1 SSTTTSWVWS
11 PLSRTSM
18 VRSTDSRRAR
28 NSASVMMGRRR
39 PASRPSFRRCRLASR
54 RVEPLSE
61 VTSSRSLLRERERRR
76 RRRRD
81 PPSLSSSSPLS
92 SECESSDLPL
102 SDLPLSELPLS
113 ELPLS
118 DLPFVCCESESELCF
133 EPRLFDREPRRE
145 ERERPPE
152 EL

>member
-1 SSTTTSWVWS
+1 
-11 PLSRTSM
+11 
-18 VRSTDSRRAR
+18 
-28 NSASVMMGRRR
+28 MMGRRR

-81 PPSLSSSSPLS
+81 PPSLSSSSPLP

-118 DLPFVCCESESELCF
+118 DLPFVSCESESELCF

-152 EL
+152 ELSSSESPVPSES

>member
-1 SSTTTSWVWS
+1 
-11 PLSRTSM
+11 M

-76 RRRRD
+76 RRRRE
-81 PPSLSSSSPLS
+81 PPSLSSSLPLS
-92 SECESSDLPL
+92 SECESSDLSL
-102 SDLPLSELPLS
+102 SDLPLSD
-113 ELPLS
+113 LPLS
-118 DLPFVCCESESELCF
+118 DLPFVSCESESELCF

-152 EL
+152 ELSSSESPVPSES

>member
-1 SSTTTSWVWS
+1 
-11 PLSRTSM
+11 M
-18 VRSTDSRRAR
+18 VRSTDSRRTR
-28 NSASVMMGRRR
+28 NSATVMMGRRR
-39 PASRPSFRRCRLASR
+39 PASRPYFRRCRLASR
-54 RVEPLSE
+54 RVEPLTE

-102 SDLPLSELPLS
+102 S

-118 DLPFVCCESESELCF
+118 DLPFVSCESESELCF

-152 EL
+152 ELSSSESPVPSES